1 MTFGEK
7 LQYLRKSK
15 GMSQEQLAS
24 IINVSRQAVSK
35 WELNDSLPDVEN
47 ILQLSKLFEV
57 SIDYLL
63 KDDIEI
69 ENTLKSIDNVTN
81 NKNTAYTLSI
91 ASFAFIAIGL
101 LLAIGG
107 WYENQNADSI
117 VGGLIVQIVGIVAY
131 FIARKLSSEKLSIF
145 ITIIDFIL
153 LMVMPVSIVS
163 SIIAFDIIS
172 PYPLSIKSIIIFLIG
187 YTCVCIIGVFLI
199 RKFNKK

>member
-7 LQYLRKSK
+7 LQYLRKTK

-63 KDDIEI
+63 KDDVESEDSVKIIE
-69 ENTLKSIDNVTN
+69 KDTN
-81 NKNTAYTLSI
+81 NQNTAYILSI

-107 WYENQNADSI
+107 WYESQNAGPI
-117 VGGLIVQIVGIVAY
+117 VVGLIVQIIGIVAY
-131 FIARKLSSEKLSIF
+131 FIAKKLLAKKISIF

-153 LMVMPVSIVS
+153 IMFIPTSIVS
-163 SIIAFDIIS
+163 SLLSFDIIS
-172 PYPLSIKSIIIFLIG
+172 PYPLRIKSIIIFLIG
-187 YTCVCIIGVFLI
+187 YVCVCTIGGLLI